1 MAFSDIYHKQVGL
14 LMRALP
20 YVAEESCFALK
31 GGTAINLFIRNLPR
45 LSVDIDLTYLPVA
58 ERGQSLTDIDAALK
72 RIGERIREV
81 DNNIHITE
89 SAPRSQNEI
98 TKLVVRTKDRVQIKI
113 EVTPVLRGCVYDPVN
128 MSVAQKTEDEFGFAE
143 INVLSFADIYAGK
156 IMAALDRQHPRDLFD
171 VHQLLENEGITDELR
186 TALIV
191 YLISHDHSPHSLLDP
206 VLRDIS
212 LDFEQNFLSQHFCQ
226 EILTLHNYAHLN
238 HAIDHAGVNAALFRQ
253 SCFSALACQFADR
266 FAHFF
271 ELALEG
277 CARAC
282 RCFQER
288 SCSSHIVPRGLP
300 LPNAA
305 LHHKS
310 CPAFAVL

>member
-1 MAFSDIYHKQVGL
+1 MAFSDIYYEQVRL
-14 LMRALP
+14 LMRTLP

-58 ERGQSLTDIDAALK
+58 ERRQSLSGIDAALK
-72 RIGERIREV
+72 NIGKRILDI
-81 DNNIHITE
+81 DNTIHITE
-89 SAPRSQNEI
+89 SAPRTQNEI
-98 TKLVVRTKDRVQIKI
+98 TKLVVRTKERIQIKI

-128 MSVAQKTEDEFGFAE
+128 MTVTQKTEDEFGFAE

-186 TALIV
+186 TALII

-212 LDFEQNFLSQHFCQ
+212 QDFEQNFVGMTTEGINFD
-226 EILTLHNYAHLN
+226 TLLETREKLIIDVVGNMPENHKDFLRSFYCRKPDWNLLGLDGAKNLPAVRWRELN
-238 HAIDHAGVNAALFRQ
+238 LDKSGEGT
-253 SCFSALACQFADR
+253 CE
-266 FAHFF
+266 
-271 ELALEG
+271 ELLRKLEEVIG
-277 CARAC
+277 
-282 RCFQER
+282 
-288 SCSSHIVPRGLP
+288 S
-300 LPNAA
+300 
-305 LHHKS
+305 
-310 CPAFAVL
+310 